1 MGAINRDRQVRK
13 KVHAVDHFRDVPGI
27 QLTSSLEQ
35 ANFCVNEGRLDP
47 IISCIFSSMSTG
59 ASAW

>member
-13 KVHAVDHFRDVPGI
+13 KVHAVDHFRNVPGI
-27 QLTSSLEQ
+27 QPTSSLEQ
-35 ANFCVNEGRLDP
+35 VNFCVNDGRLDP
-47 IISCIFSSMSTG
+47 IISCIFSSINPG